1 MKLNIEKHFNEQNI
15 LKVVNILEDYLP
27 VLFAQEPNIEISQKI
42 SAIEEDIEELK
53 STEISALFMEY
64 EELAY
69 CDTIQRNWLA
79 YYIGF
84 KKGYIKGKNS
94 DSSID

>member
-1 MKLNIEKHFNEQNI
+1 MKLNIEQDFNKENV

-27 VLFAQEPNIEISQKI
+27 ILFAQEPNI
-42 SAIEEDIEELK
+42 
-53 STEISALFMEY
+53 
-64 EELAY
+64 ELAY